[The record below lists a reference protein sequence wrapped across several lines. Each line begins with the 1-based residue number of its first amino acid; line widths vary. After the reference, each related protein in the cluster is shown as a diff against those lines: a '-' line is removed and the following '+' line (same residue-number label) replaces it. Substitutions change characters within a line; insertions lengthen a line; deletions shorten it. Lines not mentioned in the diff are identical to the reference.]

1 MENFFEVHSES
12 IASRVALGL
21 DKLALA
27 LKSQAWAGAGA
38 RGLTPTQG
46 QILALLRAR
55 GERALRL
62 TQVAEELAISAP
74 TASDSVRALVEKG
87 LIRKARAKDDARA
100 VALELTTEGRNEA
113 EWAATWPHFLLA
125 AVEALS
131 EEEQEAFLLA
141 LIKIIHALGE
151 RGQIPMQRMCVTCR
165 YFQPNTHPERL
176 PPYRCSLVDAP
187 LGPRQLRLDCPE
199 FVLGEPGSSR
209 ERLALL
215 PRTQSFGA
223 VVEEPEPAPAAV
235 AGTQAVR

>member
-1 MENFFEVHSES
+1 M
-12 IASRVALGL
+12 ASRVALGL
-21 DKLALA
+21 DKLGLA

-100 VALELTTEGRNEA
+100 VALELTAEGKNEA
-113 EWAATWPHFLLA
+113 AWAATWPHFLLA
-125 AVEALS
+125 AVEALT
-131 EEEQEAFLLA
+131 EEEQEIFLLA

-165 YFQPNTHPERL
+165 YFQPNAHPERH
-176 PPYRCSLVDAP
+176 PPYRCALVDAP
-187 LGPRQLRLDCPE
+187 LGPRHLRLDCPD
-199 FVLGEPGSSR
+199 FAAGEPGSSR
-209 ERLALL
+209 ERLAILR
-215 PRTQSFGA
+215 PPPAFRE
-223 VVEEPEPAPAAV
+223 VEEEVPASAAV
-235 AGTQAVR
+235 GGNQAGR